1 LNADITDATSVE
13 KELML
18 SPLGI
23 EFEPLG
29 ADDDG
34 VDDPQAAAVSA
45 TIAPA
50 ATHATRRVLLFRIP
64 HTPFAWKT
72 PE

>member
-1 LNADITDATSVE
+1 LDISDAMLTV

-18 SPLGI
+18 SPFGI
-23 EFEPLG
+23 VFEPLG
-29 ADDDG
+29 ADDD

-45 TIAPA
+45 TSAPRP
-50 ATHATRRVLLFRIP
+50 THATRRVVLLRIP